1 MGKQLCLISKD
12 WRRNLWVGH
21 FFYQMRVWLSFNIL
35 QTSALPSKTSMS
47 ERHLDVESA
56 RRRERKSTLG
66 PNSKGSD
73 SHFPVQVNFVAC
85 QLSALCAAFW
95 FRLYLSPGETSPAV
109 RHAFATIF
117 GIYFVIFCFGWWVWT
132 SYVLNVY
139 HLSVLWRYSWHFP
152 DTKEEKIWHLLLL

>member
-1 MGKQLCLISKD
+1 
-12 WRRNLWVGH
+12 
-21 FFYQMRVWLSFNIL
+21 
-35 QTSALPSKTSMS
+35 MS

-73 SHFPVQVNFVAC
+73 SRFPVQVNFVAC

-117 GIYFVIFCFGWWVWT
+117 GIYFVIFCFGW
-132 SYVLNVY
+132 
-139 HLSVLWRYSWHFP
+139 
-152 DTKEEKIWHLLLL
+152 